1 MKALRIAYYIIFT
14 LSALVSV
21 NFILAAFQ
29 YRFNV
34 VDWGLLI
41 IALII
46 FAVQIAGLIAV
57 IFDMNKVVMCIL
69 SFAAGIATLSS
80 GAAALSALVMPAPQL
95 ISVIAFT
102 SLGISIL
109 VFGAHIFSGVM
120 FIFYKGNART
130 RKKQVITN

>member
-34 VDWGLLI
+34 VDWELLI

-46 FAVQIAGLIAV
+46 VAVQIAGLIAV

-69 SFAAGIATLSS
+69 SFAAGIATLFS
-80 GAAALSALVMPAPQL
+80 GAAALSALVIPTPQL
-95 ISVIAFT
+95 LMVIAFT
-102 SLGISIL
+102 SLSISIL
-109 VFGAHIFSGVM
+109 VFGAYIFSGVM
-120 FIFYKGNART
+120 FLFFNARP
-130 RKKQVITN
+130 RNKRNK